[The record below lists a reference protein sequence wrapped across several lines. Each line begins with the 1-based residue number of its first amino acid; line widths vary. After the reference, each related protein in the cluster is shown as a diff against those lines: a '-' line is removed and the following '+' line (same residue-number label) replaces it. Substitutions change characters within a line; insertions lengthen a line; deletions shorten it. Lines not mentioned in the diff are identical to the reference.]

1 LFYEPRFKHL
11 WFQSLTKSQSYDHLA
26 DAAAAESK
34 GEYYDEMAS
43 VSEVGSSVYIPNLKK
58 SSTTMS
64 SSTRFGKDLEGGRRG
79 PSGAGGGGPGAGVG
93 RRRRSI
99 KDKMVLY
106 TVNQNGVVEIVNID
120 NSSSY
125 RKSTHDDNDLYISY
139 PGYSAPSILEYNT
152 FHLDTLSGPSGT
164 ANGAGTTTASTTAN
178 ANAPPKDVRVIHEL
192 VEGPKYVCNPQW
204 PNFTQFLPC
213 REQVRNDFCFIPCY
227 QANSSII
234 RHLTIVLPWSI

>member
-26 DAAAAESK
+26 DAAAESK

-58 SSTTMS
+58 STTIS
-64 SSTRFGKDLEGGRRG
+64 SSARFGKDMEGGRR
-79 PSGAGGGGPGAGVG
+79 PSGGGGPGAAVG

-152 FHLDTLSGPSGT
+152 FHLDTLGPSGT
-164 ANGAGTTTASTTAN
+164 ANGAGTASSTTNNSTAN

-213 REQVRNDFCFIPCY
+213 REQVRNDFLLSNLFFFS
-227 QANSSII
+227 NSSII
-234 RHLTIVLPWSI
+234 RHLTKVLPWST